1 MITRRQEAGLEPKVK
16 IQTKFRKKRAKVI
29 LDKEEKLIPENEE
42 TVILDLSLLAENENE
57 SNLALQLSSLSVTS
71 TSIIQDNSNL
81 STTTEEI
88 SEIKNDPKNN

>member
-42 TVILDLSLLAENENE
+42 TVILDLSLLAENE
-57 SNLALQLSSLSVTS
+57 
-71 TSIIQDNSNL
+71 SI
-81 STTTEEI
+81 
-88 SEIKNDPKNN
+88 K